1 MEPDG
6 GLQHPMQC
14 EWRAAEEMVCC
25 LCSMQADH
33 EEDGSR
39 QREAATEPSLR
50 EADRPDLA
58 DVMRRLRDRLS
69 GWTLLGLT
77 VPAPDPAYRSV
88 VQGRHRQADHTT

>member
-39 QREAATEPSLR
+39 QREAATEPSLL
-50 EADRPDLA
+50 DRRDETA
-58 DVMRRLRDRLS
+58 ARSAERLDAAGINGPS
-69 GWTLLGLT
+69 AGPS
-77 VPAPDPAYRSV
+77 VPKC
-88 VQGRHRQADHTT
+88 GTGQAQAS